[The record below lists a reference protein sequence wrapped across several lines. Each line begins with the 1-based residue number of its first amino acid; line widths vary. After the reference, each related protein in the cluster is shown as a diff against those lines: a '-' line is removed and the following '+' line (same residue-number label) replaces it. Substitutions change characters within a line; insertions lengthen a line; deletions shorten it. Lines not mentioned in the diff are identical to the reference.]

1 MRIGTVQLHSGRTHS
16 EITLLMGDQK
26 PRFPDSLPAKELFN
40 IMKTDSVLHARS
52 IQFIIVKKKSKIEV
66 LLKVKGMVKAHT
78 SQRFRRQSLSRFP

>member
-26 PRFPDSLPAKELFN
+26 PWFPDSLPAKELFN

-52 IQFIIVKKKSKIEV
+52 IQFIIVKKII
-66 LLKVKGMVKAHT
+66 
-78 SQRFRRQSLSRFP
+78 

>member
-1 MRIGTVQLHSGRTHS
+1 
-16 EITLLMGDQK
+16 MGDQK
-26 PRFPDSLPAKELFN
+26 PWFPDSLPAKELFN

-78 SQRFRRQSLSRFP
+78 SQRFRRQSLPRFP